1 MRHCP
6 VCQRSYDEEA
16 RFCPHDGTRL
26 EAPLDPIIGKVLQG
40 QFEVREVCGR
50 GSMGTV
56 YRAWQGSMDREVAIK
71 LLRRD
76 LMRDPRVIKRF
87 HREAKASARLSH
99 PSIITVYMVGDTED
113 GVPFIAMEYVKGR
126 SLDRALTEDGI
137 LPPARA
143 IHIAKQITSALA
155 EAHGQGIVHRDL
167 KPENIYLAEASHT
180 PDFVKILD
188 FGIAKILHAQDE
200 SMLTQTGAIFG
211 TPFYLSPE
219 QASGGDIDHRC
230 DLYALGVILFRM
242 VTGRLPFFSD
252 SGMAVLI
259 QHLKEE
265 PPRPTQFVPTLPAP
279 LEHLILKALAKLPEE
294 RFQSASAM
302 GEALA
307 GIASYLDPLRSVG
320 TAPAAGILSTTLAD
334 APALEASTRIP
345 RPALPAAASSTEAA
359 TTNPRF
365 HVPSSSEIGDG
376 GILTGAPLSQVPSVA
391 AAPPPITPRASIT
404 LGLADRVLSR
414 RRLLVHA
421 LTGLGSIL
429 GGSALGAA
437 LFYRDRQQSAAAAPD
452 AGIAPDARPTLDAG
466 AVSPDRGP
474 AAAAPA
480 PDAARATP
488 SRPPA
493 TKRPAPATRP
503 VPRPVTKPKP
513 QPRRKKRPDS
523 GTVIRP
529 VGPDP
534 GTSGSDHDDPSAT
547 PAPRPKDD
555 PYDLVD

>member
-6 VCQRSYDEEA
+6 VCQRSYDEDA

-26 EAPLDPIIGKVLQG
+26 EAPLDPIIGKVLHG

-143 IHIAKQITSALA
+143 IHIAKQITSALG
-155 EAHGQGIVHRDL
+155 EAHTQGIVHRDL

-259 QHLKEE
+259 QHLKEA

-279 LEHLILKALAKLPEE
+279 LEHLILKALAKAPEE

-307 GIASYLDPLRSVG
+307 GIASYLDPLRAVG
-320 TAPAAGILSTTLAD
+320 TAPAAGVLSTTLAD

-345 RPALPAAASSTEAA
+345 KPALPAIAPAADAA
-359 TTNPRF
+359 ATNPRF
-365 HVPSSSEIGDG
+365 HVPSASEIGDG
-376 GILTGAPLSQVPSVA
+376 GILTGAPLAPVPSVA
-391 AAPPPITPRASIT
+391 PPPPAASTT
-404 LGLADRVLSR
+404 LGLADRVLGR

-437 LFYRDRQQSAAAAPD
+437 LFFRDRQRGASAPTD
-452 AGIAPDARPTLDAG
+452 AGTAPDARPT
-466 AVSPDRGP
+466 
-474 AAAAPA
+474 
-480 PDAARATP
+480 PDAAARAAASPDLRRTAT
-488 SRPPA
+488 RPDRDAGQTAPPP
-493 TKRPAPATRP
+493 RPAAKRQPPATRP
-503 VPRPVTKPKP
+503 TPRPGTKPK
-513 QPRRKKRPDS
+513 PRRKKRPDGGS
-523 GTVIRP
+523 VIRP

-534 GTSGSDHDDPSAT
+534 GTSGSDHDDPA
-547 PAPRPKDD
+547 PAPKTKDD